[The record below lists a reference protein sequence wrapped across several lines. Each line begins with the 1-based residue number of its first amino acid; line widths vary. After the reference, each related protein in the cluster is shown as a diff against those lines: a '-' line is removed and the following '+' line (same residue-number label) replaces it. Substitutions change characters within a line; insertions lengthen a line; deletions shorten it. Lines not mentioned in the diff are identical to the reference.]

1 MSLEKVRGVDS
12 AAPTVLGAGYPASGP
27 PGVPA
32 AAPTVL
38 GAGYP
43 ASGPPG
49 FPAAAPTV
57 LGAGYP
63 ASGPPGSPAAAPTGA
78 HSALPPTGEY
88 PLPPPTTP
96 QPLPARRGRGAAA
109 LVFLAVAV
117 LLLAGVGLWFTLRP
131 VAGEAATTPTV
142 PAPTVAAGSAN
153 PATDPSARPAPLGPG
168 AGKGAPGDP
177 SPAPATTV
185 TTVAT
190 TTIAP
195 DPMGGPR
202 SDIACSSGF
211 IVQIASELDE
221 PTFRNRVATLRS
233 TGMFPNDARWTQTAA
248 GCSLFTSQTNVFV
261 SYAGPFA
268 TWADGCPAR
277 LSSPPDAFIK
287 STDPGSVDTFLTCLC
302 PAGVGDLP
310 AITTVGQRGVWVG
323 ELQRV
328 LGAGLDYQVGS
339 INADAAAGNPGHW
352 GEYTTETAAA
362 VGRFQAD
369 HGLPRT
375 EQVDRDTWAGL
386 QAARC

>member
-1 MSLEKVRGVDS
+1 VSLEKARGVGS
-12 AAPTVLGAGYPASGP
+12 VAPTVLGPGYSAPPPA
-27 PGVPA
+27 
-32 AAPTVL
+32 
-38 GAGYP
+38 
-43 ASGPPG
+43 G

-63 ASGPPGSPAAAPTGA
+63 A
-78 HSALPPTGEY
+78 
-88 PLPPPTTP
+88 PPPTTP
-96 QPLPARRGRGAAA
+96 QPLPARRGRGAVA
-109 LVFLAVAV
+109 LVVLAVAL
-117 LLLAGVGLWFTLRP
+117 LLLAGVGLWFKLRP
-131 VAGEAATTPTV
+131 VAGEAATTPTA
-142 PAPTVAAGSAN
+142 PAPTVGAGSAN
-153 PATDPSARPAPLGPG
+153 PSTDPSATSSADSSTRPAPLGPG
-168 AGKGAPGDP
+168 ASKGEPVDP
-177 SPAPATTV
+177 SPGPTPATTV

-190 TTIAP
+190 TTTAP

-202 SDIACSSGF
+202 DDIACNSGF

-233 TGMFPNDARWTQTAA
+233 AGMFPNDARWTQTAA
-248 GCSLFTSQTNVFV
+248 GCSLFTNQANVFV
-261 SYAGPFA
+261 SYVGPFA

-328 LGAGLDYQVGS
+328 LGAGLDYQIGN
-339 INADAAAGNPGHW
+339 INADPAAGNPGHW

-369 HGLPRT
+369 HRLPRT
-375 EQVDRDTWAGL
+375 EGVDRDTWGSL